1 MKQFSRYWCFGFFW
15 DTSLSLLLVFARPG
29 DRFVYFSK
37 HLLIIIFIC
46 VRLHGCFMPDQFQ
59 PRLLHIKVDSYPG
72 VPLLKLKPVNL
83 LACMTGMIY
92 ASCRKPSPTF
102 LERQFTWLSDFP
114 IRHHIFLGFSRLSAY
129 YLHSHVSG
137 S

>member
-1 MKQFSRYWCFGFFW
+1 
-15 DTSLSLLLVFARPG
+15 
-29 DRFVYFSK
+29 
-37 HLLIIIFIC
+37 
-46 VRLHGCFMPDQFQ
+46 MPDQFQ

-72 VPLLKLKPVNL
+72 VPLLTLKPVNL